1 MIKLEIEEQ
10 SLGGVGEDET
20 PLTRRWR
27 TMLPVA
33 SMALNGFAKI
43 VISILLLVVLKN
55 SNQYKTKEAKKGAT
69 LICTQTPSC
78 LFNDE

>member
-1 MIKLEIEEQ
+1 M
-10 SLGGVGEDET
+10 

-33 SMALNGFAKI
+33 SMALNGVAKI